1 MFVCKFEERE
11 EIAQLAE
18 AAGIH
23 TCKLELEE
31 REKIAQLAEAAGIH
45 TCKLELEDYLMLE
58 KWYARTGSYMM
69 PCSSCVAA
77 REPSVAI
84 STKSPL
90 VESGMLNASKLDQ
103 DGLIRGEE

>member
-1 MFVCKFEERE
+1 MDAVEALCQLHALPSDHEIAELEERE

-18 AAGIH
+18 AAGI
-23 TCKLELEE
+23 
-31 REKIAQLAEAAGIH
+31 R

-58 KWYARTGSYMM
+58 KWFARTGSYMM

-84 STKSPL
+84 STKSSF
-90 VESGMLNASKLDQ
+90 VGSGTQNASNLDQ
-103 DGLIRGEE
+103 DGLGPKCSEATS